1 MDATLLTALSTVL
14 AKLCKASGPL
24 APGSYNVDETLTIR
38 LAGTVLKAEDE
49 TYIPTVDIPLKRTM
63 ALLLARMG
71 VQRDAAMAALVAAMS
86 DALNADRNAD
96 GDIDAYMKDVDAAMA
111 RVQSVT
117 AALPPKTRTGKTRV
131 DATLAV
137 APAGTLTVSIP

>member
-1 MDATLLTALSTVL
+1 
-14 AKLCKASGPL
+14 
-24 APGSYNVDETLTIR
+24 
-38 LAGTVLKAEDE
+38 
-49 TYIPTVDIPLKRTM
+49 
-63 ALLLARMG
+63 MG

-137 APAGTLTVSIP
+137 APAVPLTVNVP